1 MPNFFDKLGK
11 VANTINKATS
21 VANNLKSL
29 ADDVASF
36 NPSKGLSG
44 ALGIANKIKNVVDV
58 VNDGIIRSSIDA
70 TLPLRNPLELFASYN
85 YVFTLSALRPDQI
98 NFPDTTYKKGDLGE
112 IVMRSGGGADVRTAY
127 GKFEYYIDDVE
138 IETIC
143 AYSPGT
149 QSSNA
154 TKLSFTVMEPYSMGL
169 FLQSL
174 QLAANSAGYP
184 NYIEC
189 PYLITI
195 EFMGWDNN
203 GNSVRVPG
211 TTRHIPIKLTD
222 ARFNVTGSGSAYE
235 VEGIP
240 YNEQSFSDANNKLP
254 VNVEAT
260 GKTVQEMLQSG
271 PQSLQATINKYYKKM
286 VDEKKLDVAP
296 EILILFPANLASGG
310 GASTVPPQE
319 DTDQATVSPGEGSK
333 SASEGGLFQKLKIG
347 RNSVTQNLIQ
357 AEDVNPIGNA
367 SMGFNALKGGEV
379 PFPQESDA
387 WDEDKKV
394 FSRGGLKIELD
405 KRLFKFNAATTISNA
420 IQQTVLMS
428 DYARK
433 VVKERA
439 TDEKGMVNWFKIES
453 QTYIIPDDLAYFKTG
468 APAKLMVFRVVP
480 YKVHSMRFVPPGTK
494 PKGYPAISQQVAK
507 TYDYLYGGQ
516 NVDVLKF
523 DINIQFAFFTNM
535 TDSQTSSGPINQNQ
549 QGMGGEDTSPQA
561 NASGS
566 GNQGQGQSAAKVN
579 NQPGVMSKE
588 TPGGTEDD
596 ATRVA
601 KLFHENIINSP
612 ADLAMANMEILGD
625 PYYIM
630 DSGMGNYSAQTS
642 QYDNVNTDGSMD
654 YQSGEVDI
662 RVDFRTPI
670 DYRADGSMDFG
681 SSVQAVQPFSG
692 LYQVTFVTSK
702 FSDGKFTQDLQLIRR
717 RNQELDDADNVEV
730 KTYKP
735 ATTEETVEGRKEVNT
750 GSGGG
755 E

>member
-11 VANTINKATS
+11 VANTIQKAER
-21 VANNLKSL
+21 VANGLKAL
-29 ADDVASF
+29 ADDVSSF
-36 NPSKGLSG
+36 NPASGLAG
-44 ALGIANKIKNVVDV
+44 AVGTLGKIKNVIDV
-58 VNDGIIRSSIDA
+58 VNDGIVRNPIDA

-85 YVFTLSALRPDQI
+85 YIFTLSALRPDQI

-112 IVMRSGGGADVRTAY
+112 IVMRSGGGADVKTAY

-154 TKLSFTVMEPYSMGL
+154 TKMTFTVMEPYSMGL

-174 QLAANSAGYP
+174 QLTANKAGYP

-189 PYLITI
+189 PFLLTI
-195 EFMGWDNN
+195 EFMGYDNN
-203 GNSVRVPG
+203 GNAVKAPG
-211 TTRHIPIKLTD
+211 TTRHIPMKLTD
-222 ARFNVTGSGSAYE
+222 ARFNVTGSGSMYE

-240 YNEQSFSDANNKLP
+240 YNEQSFADSSNKIP
-254 VNVEAT
+254 ITAEVT
-260 GKTVQEMLQSG
+260 GNTVQQMLQSG
-271 PQSLQATINKYYKKM
+271 PSSLQSAINKYYKKQ
-286 VDEKKLDVAP
+286 VAEKKLDVAP
-296 EILILFPANLASGG
+296 EILILFPANLASGSG
-310 GASTVPPQE
+310 STTVPPQE
-319 DTDQATVSPGEGSK
+319 DTDQATVSPGEG
-333 SASEGGLFQKLKIG
+333 AQGNEEANIFNKLKIG

-357 AEDVNPIGNA
+357 SEDVNPIGNA
-367 SMGFNALKGGEV
+367 SMGFNSLKGGEV

-387 WDEDKKV
+387 WDEENNV

-405 KRLFKFNAATTISNA
+405 KRLFKFSAMSTITNA
-420 IQQTVLMS
+420 IQQTILMS

-433 VVKERA
+433 VIQDRA
-439 TDEKGMVNWFKIES
+439 TDEKGFVNWFKIES
-453 QTYIIPDDLAYFKTG
+453 QTYVIPDQLSYFKTG

-480 YKVHSMRFVPPGTK
+480 YKVHTMRFTPPGTK

-535 TDSQTSSGPINQNQ
+535 VDSQMSVDSANQNQ
-549 QGMGGEDTSPQA
+549 QGMGGEDTSPAVNQ
-561 NASGS
+561 SGT
-566 GNQGQGQSAAKVN
+566 GNQGSGQASAKINNSETVLDKQGN
-579 NQPGVMSKE
+579 
-588 TPGGTEDD
+588 PGGTDDD

-612 ADLAMANMEILGD
+612 ADLTMANMEILGD

-670 DYRADGSMDFG
+670 DYKADGTMDFG
-681 SSVQAVQPFSG
+681 TSVEAVQPFSG
-692 LYQVTFVTSK
+692 LYQVTFVQSK
-702 FSDGKFTQDLQLIRR
+702 FSDGKFTQDLQMIRR
-717 RNQELDDADNVEV
+717 RNQELDDADNVEI
-730 KTYKP
+730 KTYKQ
-735 ATTEETVEGRKEVNT
+735 ATSEETSAGRKETQTT
-750 GSGGG
+750 GGAT
-755 E
+755 